1 MQVLKVIVFG
11 IIAVAAIVVT
21 GFPAV
26 IGLFILAGLH
36 MIRTDD

>member
-1 MQVLKVIVFG
+1 MQIAKIIVFG
-11 IIAVAAIVVT
+11 IIAVAAIIET

-36 MIRTDD
+36 MIRMDD